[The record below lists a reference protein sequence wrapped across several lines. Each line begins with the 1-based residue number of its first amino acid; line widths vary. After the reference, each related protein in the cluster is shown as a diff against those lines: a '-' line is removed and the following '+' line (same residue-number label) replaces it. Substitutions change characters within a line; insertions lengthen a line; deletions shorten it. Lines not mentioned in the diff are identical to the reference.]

1 MVVLYGQYFV
11 IPDSVKA
18 YFVLMWYNSIHA
30 SFQVLQSNCSDNLKY
45 YYYQPS
51 YPYYYYNNQSSQNA
65 SNINSTKFYETRFV
79 TCPFC
84 GRQAHVKP
92 TKTHR
97 LMLRCDLCRALM
109 FANGPDSQQ
118 YLLNL
123 PLYQE
128 YY

>member
-1 MVVLYGQYFV
+1 MNNYY
-11 IPDSVKA
+11 S
-18 YFVLMWYNSIHA
+18 
-30 SFQVLQSNCSDNLKY
+30 SN
-45 YYYQPS
+45 
-51 YPYYYYNNQSSQNA
+51 YPYYYYNNNNPNKPNA
-65 SNINSTKFYETRFV
+65 NNINNTNFYETRFV
-79 TCPFC
+79 ICFVC

-97 LMLRCDLCRALM
+97 LMLRCDLCRVLM

-123 PLYQE
+123 SLYQE

>member
-1 MVVLYGQYFV
+1 M
-11 IPDSVKA
+11 
-18 YFVLMWYNSIHA
+18 
-30 SFQVLQSNCSDNLKY
+30 SNN

-51 YPYYYYNNQSSQNA
+51 YPYNNNQSNQNEN

-79 TCPFC
+79 ICPVC

-109 FANGPDSQQ
+109 FANGPESQQ

-123 PLYQE
+123 PEYKE

>member
-1 MVVLYGQYFV
+1 M
-11 IPDSVKA
+11 
-18 YFVLMWYNSIHA
+18 
-30 SFQVLQSNCSDNLKY
+30 SNNYSY
-45 YYYQPS
+45 YRPK
-51 YPYYYYNNQSSQNA
+51 YPYYYNNNQSNTNVN
-65 SNINSTKFYETRFV
+65 SNINSTKFYEIRFV
-79 TCPFC
+79 ICPVC

-123 PLYQE
+123 LE
-128 YY
+128 YREF

>member
-1 MVVLYGQYFV
+1 M
-11 IPDSVKA
+11 
-18 YFVLMWYNSIHA
+18 
-30 SFQVLQSNCSDNLKY
+30 SNNY
-45 YYYQPS
+45 YYRPN
-51 YPYYYYNNQSSQNA
+51 YPYFYNNNQSNTNVN
-65 SNINSTKFYETRFV
+65 SNINSAKFYEIRFV
-79 TCPFC
+79 ICPVC

-123 PLYQE
+123 LE
-128 YY
+128 YRE

>member
-1 MVVLYGQYFV
+1 M
-11 IPDSVKA
+11 
-18 YFVLMWYNSIHA
+18 
-30 SFQVLQSNCSDNLKY
+30 SNN

-51 YPYYYYNNQSSQNA
+51 YPYYNNNQSNQNEN

-79 TCPFC
+79 ICPVC

-109 FANGPDSQQ
+109 FANGPESQQ

-123 PLYQE
+123 PEYKE

>member
-1 MVVLYGQYFV
+1 M
-11 IPDSVKA
+11 
-18 YFVLMWYNSIHA
+18 
-30 SFQVLQSNCSDNLKY
+30 SNN
-45 YYYQPS
+45 YYYQHS
-51 YPYYYYNNQSSQNA
+51 YPYYYYNNHQSSQNA

-79 TCPFC
+79 ICFVC
-84 GRQAHVKP
+84 SRQAHVKP

-109 FANGPDSQQ
+109 FANAETSQQ

-123 PLYQE
+123 PEYRE